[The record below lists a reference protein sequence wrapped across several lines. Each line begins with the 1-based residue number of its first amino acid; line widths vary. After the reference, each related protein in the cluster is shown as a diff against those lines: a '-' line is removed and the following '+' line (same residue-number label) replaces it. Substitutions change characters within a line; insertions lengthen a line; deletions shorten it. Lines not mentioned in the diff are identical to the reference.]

1 MGGQVPMFPFPV
13 YGSILTPASANRRPN
28 CFRRSLWRWT
38 ARTGVVGRL
47 FQRCSYAELSFGTT
61 SGMMCMLNKDVCINQ
76 CCLGLLS
83 RPIPTICV
91 QYVCIDV
98 NAKGFCLNSFSC
110 ISTLSCGWGGW
121 WIYIYIYL
129 EVTIKSYWWMDVD
142 MDGVWW
148 WWWVDVVEFDVHDEW
163 MMLVGGCWWGMVMI
177 FRSMLTG
184 SKGIHCLLARW
195 ILTSK
200 NLLFSQGWIG
210 KENFPHSWNCNA
222 VQGVQ
227 QNFGGTNKSFS
238 QPFSI
243 LPRHFPVMP
252 RSW

>member
-13 YGSILTPASANRRPN
+13 YGSSLTPASANRRPN

-61 SGMMCMLNKDVCINQ
+61 SGMMCMLNKGVCINQ

-121 WIYIYIYL
+121 WIYIYIYRSDDKIIL
-129 EVTIKSYWWMDVD
+129 MDGCWYGWSLMVMMSWCCWIWCSWWMDD
-142 MDGVWW
+142 
-148 WWWVDVVEFDVHDEW
+148 
-163 MMLVGGCWWGMVMI
+163 VGGW
-177 FRSMLTG
+177 MLMG
-184 SKGIHCLLARW
+184 DGDD
-195 ILTSK
+195 
-200 NLLFSQGWIG
+200 
-210 KENFPHSWNCNA
+210 FPIYA
-222 VQGVQ
+222 DG
-227 QNFGGTNKSFS
+227 FKRDT
-238 QPFSI
+238 
-243 LPRHFPVMP
+243 LPAG
-252 RSW
+252 